1 MFDVIYYQVINKIM
15 HDEDVQVLFDVVYV
29 FEFLLVVRLYSMH
42 YYQWVYQVD
51 VPISNQLIKVI
62 KMKKMIFLQLFL
74 VVLSFAAVAVGLK

>member
-1 MFDVIYYQVINKIM
+1 
-15 HDEDVQVLFDVVYV
+15 
-29 FEFLLVVRLYSMH
+29 MH